1 MAEVERRT
9 TTAAAQTGADIDSL
23 PSLFGRLGDDVMTL
37 VDTKLSL
44 MKVELKEDASI
55 YARNGVMIV
64 VGGVIAAI
72 GFALVNIAVGCFVAL
87 LFASDNPGAV
97 VQKYGPTSYGL
108 GFLIT
113 GVVYLVIGGVIA
125 YLAKNRLAGFN
136 PAPET
141 SLEEFRKDKQWLK
154 KEV

>member
-1 MAEVERRT
+1 MAEVERRA
-9 TTAAAQTGADIDSL
+9 AAAQANADIDSL

-44 MKVELKEDASI
+44 MKVELKEDASV

-64 VGGVIAAI
+64 VGGVIAVI

-87 LFASDNPGAV
+87 LFASDNPNAV
-97 VQKYGPTSYGL
+97 LQKYGPTSYGL

-113 GVVYLVIGGVIA
+113 GAIYLIIGGVIA

-141 SLEEFRKDKQWLK
+141 SMEEFRKDKQWLK
-154 KEV
+154 KEM